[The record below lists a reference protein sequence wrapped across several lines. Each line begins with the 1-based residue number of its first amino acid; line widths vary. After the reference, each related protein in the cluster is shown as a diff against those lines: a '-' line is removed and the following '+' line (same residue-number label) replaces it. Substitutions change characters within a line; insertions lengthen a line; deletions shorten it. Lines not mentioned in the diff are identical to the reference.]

1 MERNS
6 RHPLVTILLWII
18 FTPFM
23 ASLVIF
29 GLAFVLL
36 SCGRVG
42 GYIR

>member
-1 MERNS
+1 MNTRP
-6 RHPLVTILLWII
+6 PLITAMLWIL

-23 ASLVIF
+23 LSLIVL

-42 GYIR
+42 GFIR